1 MSKAKKSARKE
12 FRSKIAERLTT
23 TFGDLKER
31 ISEKKFERKIREASK
46 LLSQGIK
53 FEKAAKPPKQKTLK
67 KVTQEDVQKKATA

>member
-46 LLSQGIK
+46 LLSEGIK
-53 FEKAAKPPKQKTLK
+53 LEKSTKPAKQKTLK
-67 KVTQEDVQKKATA
+67 KVTQDDQKKATA

>member
-46 LLSQGIK
+46 LLSEGIK
-53 FEKAAKPPKQKTLK
+53 LEKAKKAAKQKTLK
-67 KVTQEDVQKKATA
+67 KVTQDDQQKKATA

>member
-31 ISEKKFERKIREASK
+31 ISEKKFERRIQEASK
-46 LLSQGIK
+46 LLSRGVK
-53 FEKAAKPPKQKTLK
+53 LEKATKPVKKKTLK
-67 KVTQEDVQKKATA
+67 KVTAEDEQKKATA

>member
-12 FRSKIAERLTT
+12 FRSKIAERLTS

-53 FEKAAKPPKQKTLK
+53 LEKAAKPAKQKTLK
-67 KVTQEDVQKKATA
+67 KVTQQDEQKKATA